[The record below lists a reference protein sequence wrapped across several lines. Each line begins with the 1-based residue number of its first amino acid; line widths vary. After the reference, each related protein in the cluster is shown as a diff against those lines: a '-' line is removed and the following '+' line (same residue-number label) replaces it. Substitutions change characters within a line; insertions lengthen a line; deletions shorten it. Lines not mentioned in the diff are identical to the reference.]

1 MLQVT
6 QNWIFGGFEFTSVIA
21 MIYLRKALCSTCYA
35 ASCIK
40 NWIVTMSYFQHC
52 VQRAKDALQDLH
64 KCFSIIFLYV
74 YKAKVAVV
82 T

>member
-1 MLQVT
+1 
-6 QNWIFGGFEFTSVIA
+6 
-21 MIYLRKALCSTCYA
+21 
-35 ASCIK
+35 
-40 NWIVTMSYFQHC
+40 MSYFQHC